1 MCILLWVKVLVC
13 ILMLTCA
20 YTYGQEIGARYLIIT
35 HDNFYDAVQPLA
47 QWKHKK
53 GLRTKVVKL
62 SEIGSSSYQIRNY
75 VTNAYN
81 SWQIPPEYLLL
92 VGAPTY
98 LPFPQIGWTFTDN
111 YYTNITGDIYNE
123 ILSGRLTVHNTTEA
137 QTVVNKILAYE
148 RTSDTADPFWF
159 TGACLIARLGWD
171 QDDSIYWSDT
181 YHAADLMINYGYTT
195 IDTLSNY
202 YGHNTSH
209 VISAVNSGRSIV
221 MYRGTGLNNWY
232 NPFAVNPD
240 LTQNGSKLPI
250 VLSFTCRTIGTGS
263 TPATAEKWLLTGT
276 PSIPRGASGYFATT
290 TTVHNQA
297 YLRSAVAKGFFDAVF
312 VDHKK
317 TFGEACE
324 AGRVKVYQM
333 YPYQGGAA
341 EYYGFTTLGDPS
353 MNLWTACPKSIDVT
367 HDSSLFVGDD
377 TLNVHVEYAEIPVE
391 SAFVCILLDST
402 IYETGYTN
410 HAGDLSFAITLPH
423 RGDIDVTVT
432 GTNLYPYEGTVTVVT
447 GIEEN
452 QQQLSP
458 YSSIPLLQVM
468 PNPFFG
474 KVMICC
480 VTDYSGSHYD
490 CAKLYI
496 YDVTGAR
503 IKTYNITEL
512 VNGHSENIYWSGLD
526 ERDHQVPPGIYFAR
540 LIVKMMGEAVEETVT
555 KKIVKLK

>member
-1 MCILLWVKVLVC
+1 MKRTITTLLIIYVF
-13 ILMLTCA
+13 
-20 YTYGQEIGARYLIIT
+20 TYAQEIGARYLIIT
-35 HDNFYDAVQPLA
+35 HDNFYNAVQPLA

-53 GLRTKVVKL
+53 GLRTKIVKL

-75 VTNAYN
+75 VANAYN
-81 SWQIPPEYLLL
+81 SWQTPPEYLLL
-92 VGAPTY
+92 VGAPAY
-98 LPFPQIGWTFTDN
+98 LAFAQISWIFTDN
-111 YYTNITGDIYNE
+111 YYTNVTGDIYNE

-148 RTSDTADPFWF
+148 RTPDTADPLWF
-159 TGACLIARLGWD
+159 TSACLIARLDWD

-181 YHAADLMINYGYTT
+181 YHAADLMVNNGYTT

-209 VISAVNSGRSIV
+209 VLAAINNGRSIL
-221 MYRGTGLNNWY
+221 MYRGSGVNNWY
-232 NPFAVNPD
+232 SPFAVNPD
-240 LTQNGSKLPI
+240 QTQNGTKLPI
-250 VLSFTCRTIGTGS
+250 VLSLTCRTIGTGS
-263 TPATAEKWLLTGT
+263 TPATAERWLLTGSPT
-276 PSIPRGASGYFATT
+276 VPRGGAGYFATT
-290 TTVHNQA
+290 TSVYGQA

-312 VDHKK
+312 LDNKR

-353 MNLWTACPKSIDVT
+353 MNLWTACPKSIEVI
-367 HDSSLFVGDD
+367 HDSSLIVGDD
-377 TLNVHVEYAEIPVE
+377 TLNVHVEHVEIPVE
-391 SAFVCILLDST
+391 SAFVCIVLDST

-423 RGDIDVTVT
+423 QGDIDITVT
-432 GTNLYPYEGTVTVVT
+432 GTNLYPYEGTVIVIT
-447 GIEEN
+447 GIEED

-480 VTDYSGSHYD
+480 VTDYPGSHYD
-490 CAKLYI
+490 RAKLYI
-496 YDVTGAR
+496 YDVTGVR

-512 VNGHSENIYWSGLD
+512 ENGHSENIYWSGLD
-526 ERDHQVPPGIYFAR
+526 ERDHQVPPGVYFVQLNLKIA
-540 LIVKMMGEAVEETVT
+540 GEPKERSVT
-555 KKIVKLK
+555 KKIIKRN